1 MANRPMTDPTPEE
14 LQRRR
19 RGRNIAVLIAVFG
32 LAALVYL
39 ITIVR
44 LSEGVSNL

>member
-1 MANRPMTDPTPEE
+1 MNEPTPEE
-14 LQRRR
+14 LLRRR

-39 ITIVR
+39 ITVVR
-44 LSEGVSNL
+44 LGQGVSNL

>member
-1 MANRPMTDPTPEE
+1 MTDPTPEE
-14 LQRRR
+14 LMRRR

-39 ITIVR
+39 ITVAR